1 MREHH
6 RTIEI
11 RAAEG
16 GQDARLFA
24 AELAAAYMAMADRYG

>member
-1 MREHH
+1 MSK

-16 GQDARLFA
+16 GDDARIFVAQLSKA
-24 AELAAAYMAMADRYG
+24 YLSLANKFG

>member
-1 MREHH
+1 MTK

-16 GQDARLFA
+16 GGDARLFA
-24 AELAAAYMAMADRYG
+24 AELATAYLRLAEREA